1 MTGKI
6 QQVVENMPPPAHWIA
21 IIGSL
26 ALSVLQPL
34 AALAALVLAGLQ
46 IYLLVKKHWFSG
58 PRDRRKKER
67 Q

>member
-1 MTGKI
+1 MTKI
-6 QQVVENMPPPAHWIA
+6 QQAIENMPAPVNWIA
-21 IIGSL
+21 IVGSL
-26 ALSVLQPL
+26 ALSILQPL